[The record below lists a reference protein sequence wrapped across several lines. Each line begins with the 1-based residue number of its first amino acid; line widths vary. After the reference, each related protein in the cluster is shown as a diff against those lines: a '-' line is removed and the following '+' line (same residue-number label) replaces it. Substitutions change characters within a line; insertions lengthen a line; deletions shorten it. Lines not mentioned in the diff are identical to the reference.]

1 MTGTAMTVRID
12 PDIKNKAAEY
22 LKQMGLTTSEATR
35 LFLHSV
41 VLHKGLP
48 FELRI
53 PNEKTVTAIKET
65 KEGKNIIKHIINAEA
80 HNEQDTHRL

>member
-22 LKQMGLTTSEATR
+22 LKQIGLTTSEATR

-48 FELRI
+48 FELKI
-53 PNEKTVTAIKET
+53 PNEET
-65 KEGKNIIKHIINAEA
+65 EKALQESKGGKNVIKHTSSKELF
-80 HNEQDTHRL
+80 DDLGL

>member
-1 MTGTAMTVRID
+1 MTVRID
-12 PDIKNKAAEY
+12 PEIKNKAAEY

-48 FELRI
+48 FELKI
-53 PNEKTVTAIKET
+53 PNEETATAIQES
-65 KEGKNIIKHIINAEA
+65 KEGKNVIKHTSSKELF
-80 HNEQDTHRL
+80 DDLGL

>member
-48 FELRI
+48 FDLRL
-53 PNEKTVTAIKET
+53 PNEETVTAIQEA
-65 KEGKNIIKHIINAEA
+65 KEGKNVIKHTSSKELF
-80 HNEQDTHRL
+80 DDLGL

>member
-12 PDIKNKAAEY
+12 PEIKNKAAEY

-53 PNEKTVTAIKET
+53 PNDETATAIKEV
-65 KEGKNIIKHIINAEA
+65 KEGKNTVKHTSAKELF
-80 HNEQDTHRL
+80 DDLGV

>member
-1 MTGTAMTVRID
+1 
-12 PDIKNKAAEY
+12 
-22 LKQMGLTTSEATR
+22 MGLTTSEATR

-53 PNEKTVTAIKET
+53 PNEETVTAIKET
-65 KEGKNIIKHIINAEA
+65 QEGKNIIKHASPKELFDDLGLECIRLSIIAF
-80 HNEQDTHRL
+80 LKKI

>member
-48 FELRI
+48 FDLRL
-53 PNEKTVTAIKET
+53 PNEETITAIKEV
-65 KEGKNIIKHIINAEA
+65 KEGKNVIKHASPKELF
-80 HNEQDTHRL
+80 DDLGL

>member
-1 MTGTAMTVRID
+1 MTGTAMTARID
-12 PDIKNKAAEY
+12 PEIKNKAAEY

-48 FELRI
+48 FELKI
-53 PNEKTVTAIKET
+53 PNKEIVKAIQESK
-65 KEGKNIIKHIINAEA
+65 KGKNVIKHSSSKELF
-80 HNEQDTHRL
+80 DGLGL

>member
-48 FELRI
+48 FDLRL
-53 PNEKTVTAIKET
+53 PNEETIAAIKEG
-65 KEGKNIIKHIINAEA
+65 KEGKNLLKHASSKELF
-80 HNEQDTHRL
+80 DDLGL